1 MTEPGKV
8 PDKATGLTRILRAF
22 GYTFDGLKATFKS
35 EAAFRQELIAA
46 LILAP
51 LALYCGPN
59 GAAKAMMIGSLVIVL
74 VVEIINSAIEAVVNR
89 HGNEWNI
96 HAKLAKDAGSA
107 AVFVACCNV
116 GLVWLLCLFF

>member
-8 PDKATGLTRILRAF
+8 PDKATGLTRIMRAF

-35 EAAFRQELIAA
+35 EAAFRQELLACV
-46 LILAP
+46 ILAP
-51 LALYCGPN
+51 VALYYGP
-59 GAAKAMMIGSLVIVL
+59 GGLAKAVMIGSLMLVL
-74 VVEIINSAIEAVVNR
+74 VVEIINSAIESVVNR
-89 HGNEWNI
+89 HGDEWNI

-116 GLVWLLCLFF
+116 GIVWLLCLFF